1 MEKNTIQRVI
11 HMLDPRLLRA
21 FVTIIETGSFTL
33 AAERLHM
40 TQSTVSQQ
48 LARLEQATG
57 KPLIDRN
64 TRPLQLT
71 TAGEYLI
78 SYARRILALQQEAQT
93 VLGDPT
99 GTIPIHIGLP
109 EDIMSTDMALALSAF
124 SQQHRSIRLD
134 VTAGLSRELMEGYRS
149 GQFDLVIVK
158 EAIASAD
165 HHATFPEEMAWF
177 ESIEYGGNW
186 PDPVPLVTF
195 PQGGL
200 YREEMFERIERERQ
214 HWYIAFTSNS
224 LASVLTG
231 VETGLG
237 ISLLPV
243 ATTKGHRVQVYQPLG
258 KANPMAVSIY
268 AWNQDGLVATL
279 LQQMTAV
286 LNRRFEQSKSHP
298 GE

>member
-1 MEKNTIQRVI
+1 MF
-11 HMLDPRLLRA
+11 DPRLLRA

-57 KPLIDRN
+57 KQLIDRHA
-64 TRPLQLT
+64 RPMQLT
-71 TAGEYLI
+71 SAGEYLI
-78 SYARRILALQQEAQT
+78 SYARRILALQQEAQN

-109 EDIMSTDMALALSAF
+109 EDIMNTDMALALSAF
-124 SQQHRSIRLD
+124 SKQHRSIRLD
-134 VTAGLSRELMEGYRS
+134 VTAGLSRDLMEGYRN

-165 HHATFPEEMAWF
+165 RHATFPEQMAWF
-177 ESIEYGGNW
+177 ESIDHGGNW
-186 PDPVPLVTF
+186 SDPLPLVTF

-200 YREEMFERIERERQ
+200 YREDMFEQIERERR

-224 LASVLTG
+224 LASVLVG

-237 ISLLPV
+237 VSLLPV
-243 ATTKGHRVQVYQPLG
+243 ATTQGYRVREYLALG
-258 KANPMAVSIY
+258 KASPMTVSLY
-268 AWNQDGLVATL
+268 AWDKEGPVAQLVE
-279 LQQMTAV
+279 QMTAV
-286 LNRRFEQSKSHP
+286 LQHRFDHSKT
-298 GE
+298 G